1 MVVAEKE
8 ILRAGA
14 QARLGRDYDIYADA
28 ARRASPRTSGFAAG
42 MLFYGAVALLM
53 VALGVGYVAQ
63 RAEIVKADY
72 ARAAL
77 QAEIKELET
86 TYDRLSLEYARLS
99 SPERIEKFAV
109 EKLGMVHPGE
119 VQVVVVPGAHP
130 VAVAEEEVAETEEPI
145 KVDGSGRGLG
155 EIVLAALSQLVA
167 TWFHEVPET
176 IPPVLE

>member
-1 MVVAEKE
+1 MVLAERE

-14 QARLGRDYDIYADA
+14 QARLGRDYDIRAGA
-28 ARRASPRTSGFAAG
+28 ARGIRPRTSGFAAG

-72 ARAAL
+72 ARMAL
-77 QAEIKELET
+77 QAEIEDLET
-86 TYDRLSLEYARLS
+86 AYDRLSLEYARLS
-99 SPERIEKFAV
+99 SPERIEKIAI
-109 EKLGMVHPGE
+109 EKLGMTHPGE
-119 VQVVVVPGAHP
+119 VQVVVVPGAYAAP
-130 VAVAEEEVAETEEPI
+130 QEEAAVAEEPVEAQGP
-145 KVDGSGRGLG
+145 GRGFG

-176 IPPVLE
+176 VQPVLE

>member
-1 MVVAEKE
+1 MVLAERE

-14 QARLGRDYDIYADA
+14 QARLGREYDIYANA
-28 ARRASPRTSGFAAG
+28 ARRIRPRTSGFAAG
-42 MLFYGAVALLM
+42 MFFYGAVALLV

-72 ARAAL
+72 ARMAL
-77 QAEIKELET
+77 QAEIRDLET

-99 SPERIEKFAV
+99 SPERIEKVAI

-119 VQVVVVPGAHP
+119 VQVVVVPGAR
-130 VAVAEEEVAETEEPI
+130 AAAKEETA
-145 KVDGSGRGLG
+145 KVERPAGVEGPGRGLG
-155 EIVLAALSQLVA
+155 DIMLAALSQLVA

-176 IPPVLE
+176 VSPVLE